1 MSEPGHLVP
10 VPQRHSL
17 VEDVGGLVTG
27 VLLVSV
33 GLALLVAASAVT
45 GGTAGLSL
53 LLHYATGWEFSVVF
67 AVVNL
72 PFYLLAIRAKGWRF
86 TLRSL
91 LAVAGVSLVS
101 AVLPGLLVIAA
112 PAGWF
117 AILVGNL
124 LVGTGILVLFRH
136 QSSVGGFSI
145 LALVAQERAGWRAG
159 YVQLGLDLAVILAA
173 FAVVDPVRVALSAAG
188 AVVLNLALAL
198 NHKPGRYLGY

>member
-1 MSEPGHLVP
+1 MSEPADLIP
-10 VPQRHSL
+10 LRHSL

-27 VLLVSV
+27 VLLVSL
-33 GLALLVAASAVT
+33 GLAMLVAASAVT

-101 AVLPGLLVIAA
+101 AVLPGLLVITA
-112 PAGWF
+112 PVGWF
-117 AILVGNL
+117 AILLGNL

-188 AVVLNLALAL
+188 AVVLNLVLAL

>member
-1 MSEPGHLVP
+1 MSEPGDLIP
-10 VPQRHSL
+10 LRHSL

-27 VLLVSV
+27 VLLVSL
-33 GLALLVAASAVT
+33 GLAMLVAASAVT

-101 AVLPGLLVIAA
+101 AVLPGLLVITA
-112 PAGWF
+112 PVGWF
-117 AILVGNL
+117 AILLGNL

-173 FAVVDPVRVALSAAG
+173 FAVVSPVRVALSAAG
-188 AVVLNLALAL
+188 AVVLNLVLAL